1 MLRSMAATARRR
13 WPDLAYRVEA
23 FLPRHRRARQRADR
37 LNAEDLFTKFYEE
50 NIWGDPESRS
60 GGGSTLQATAVLRA
74 QLPGLLSDLGV
85 RRLLDAPCGD
95 FNWMSHTEL
104 DLDEYI
110 GGDIVMDI
118 VRDNTKKHGREG
130 RRFVHLNL
138 MSDPLPAADALF
150 CRDCL
155 IHLTVDQAQ
164 DVLRN
169 MARSDIRYLITTDFP
184 KTVKNRAAHAGGVH
198 PLNLR
203 LPPFSLPEPIRVL
216 QEATGDEAYPRIMGV
231 WTREQV
237 AAAGGA

>member
-13 WPDLAYRVEA
+13 WPALAYRVEA
-23 FLPRHRRARQRADR
+23 LLPRHRNSRKRFGQ
-37 LNAEDLFTKFYEE
+37 LGAEDLFTKFYKE
-50 NIWGDPESRS
+50 NLWGDPESRS
-60 GGGSTLQATAVLRA
+60 GGGSTLEATAALRA
-74 QLPGLLSDLGV
+74 QLPGVLRDLSV

-95 FNWMSHTEL
+95 FNWMSHTPL

-110 GGDIVMDI
+110 GGDIVADL
-118 VRDNTKKHGREG
+118 VRDNTEKHADER

-138 MSDPLPAADALF
+138 TEDRLPDADALF

-155 IHLTVDQAQ
+155 IHLTVDQVL

-169 MARSDIRYLITTDFP
+169 FARSDIRYLITTTFP

-203 LPPFSLPEPIRVL
+203 LHPFSLPEPIRVL
-216 QEATGDEAYPRIMGV
+216 EESTGDEDYPRVMGV
-231 WTREQV
+231 WNREQV
-237 AAAGGA
+237 ISAIGG